1 VIIFEVIITEIL
13 MKFVF
18 SFIIL
23 LLLIIYSCTDDDG
36 CPCTMEFRMITV
48 VVVDELNFP
57 VTTGLLTTVKD
68 DSGRVYNFVNDQQIF
83 PGHYTV
89 MDDNYV
95 GELTTQPKRIFFT
108 GAKDSLT
115 VNGEFFVNT
124 DECKCHVEKVSGP
137 DTLILR

>member
-1 VIIFEVIITEIL
+1 
-13 MKFVF
+13 MKY
-18 SFIIL
+18 IL
-23 LLLIIYSCTDDDG
+23 LSLSLCPLFIYSCSEEED

-48 VVVDELNFP
+48 VVVDEMNVP
-57 VTTGLLTTVKD
+57 VLGLATIVKD
-68 DSGRVYNFVNDQQIF
+68 DSGKVYDVYNDPLIF

-95 GELTTQPKRIFFT
+95 SELSTQPKRFLFT
-108 GAKDSLT
+108 GVKDSLT

-124 DECKCHVEKVSGP
+124 DKCNCHIEKVSGP

>member
-1 VIIFEVIITEIL
+1 
-13 MKFVF
+13 MKY
-18 SFIIL
+18 IL
-23 LLLIIYSCTDDDG
+23 LSLSLCPLFIYSCSEEED

-48 VVVDELNFP
+48 VVVDTSNNL
-57 VTTGLLTTVKD
+57 VLGLATTVKD
-68 DSGRVYNFVNDQQIF
+68 DSGKVYDVYNDPLFF

-95 GELTTQPKRIFFT
+95 SELSTQPKRFLFT
-108 GAKDSLT
+108 GVKDSLT

-124 DECKCHVEKVSGP
+124 DKCKCHIEKVSGP

>member
-1 VIIFEVIITEIL
+1 
-13 MKFVF
+13 MKLTLFCLSLSICLLF
-18 SFIIL
+18 S
-23 LLLIIYSCTDDDG
+23 YACSEEED

-48 VVVDELNFP
+48 VVVDELNVP

-83 PGHYTV
+83 PGHYIV

>member
-1 VIIFEVIITEIL
+1 

-95 GELTTQPKRIFFT
+95 GELTTQPKRIFL
-108 GAKDSLT
+108 K
-115 VNGEFFVNT
+115 E
-124 DECKCHVEKVSGP
+124 
-137 DTLILR
+137 LRIH

>member
-1 VIIFEVIITEIL
+1 
-13 MKFVF
+13 MKL
-18 SFIIL
+18 IL
-23 LLLIIYSCTDDDG
+23 LCLNLSICLLFVYSCSEGED

-48 VVVDELNFP
+48 VVVDSVNNL
-57 VTTGLLTTVKD
+57 VLGLTTTIKD
-68 DSGRVYNFVNDQQIF
+68 DSGKVYDVYNDPLIF

-95 GELTTQPKRIFFT
+95 SELTTQPKRFHFV
-108 GAKDSLT
+108 GVKDSLT

-124 DECKCHVEKVSGP
+124 DKCKCHVEKVSGP